1 MYQIRPARPTDQSTI
16 KTIVRQAGINP
27 LSLHWPDFLVA
38 EIDSQI
44 IGIGQVKSH
53 GDGTRELASIAVL
66 PAYQRQG
73 IASAIIQALLA
84 REGRPLFLTCRD
96 RLESFYTP
104 FGFRVL
110 ARDEMPRYFR
120 RIYRLAS
127 VFSWVAA
134 RFGSHQRMR
143 VMRLD

>member
-1 MYQIRPARPTDQSTI
+1 MHIIRPAVQSDQSTI

-27 LSLHWPDFLVA
+27 LSLHWPNFLVSEA
-38 EIDSQI
+38 DGRIV
-44 IGIGQVKSH
+44 GIGQVKPH

-73 IASAIIQALLA
+73 IATAIIHALLE
-84 REGRPLFLTCRD
+84 RESRPLYLTCRD
-96 RLESFYTP
+96 RLENFYTQ
-104 FGFRVL
+104 FGFRVIS
-110 ARDEMPRYFR
+110 RDEMPPYFR

-127 VFSWVAA
+127 VFSWAVA
-134 RFGSHQRMR
+134 RLGHHQRML